1 VSKERAQRRA
11 LREQATAQRL
21 LAEQARRQRAA
32 TRARRRALVRRL
44 LGRRAR
50 PPAGIGSVRRKE
62 RRAAIG
68 SVLLVLVVLA
78 YVVSRSV
85 PIVIG
90 VLLIAAITVP
100 ALVSM
105 LFDRSRR

>member
-32 TRARRRALVRRL
+32 TRARRRARVRRL

-50 PPAGIGSVRRKE
+50 PPVGIGSVRRKE

-68 SVLLVLVVLA
+68 SVLLVVVVLA

-85 PIVIG
+85 PVVIG